1 MMSSHDIT
9 YFKGTKLKRII
20 IDTNFYVAF
29 KRGDLTSVTLLKRA
43 EYIGVNTIILGELLA
58 GFRCGSREK
67 QNRIELDQFLD
78 SPRVETITL
87 NDETSEFYAQVFSE
101 LRKKGRPIP
110 SNDLWLAASALQHG
124 LALATYDDH
133 FSSIS
138 GLLLAINEQGEN
150 R

>member
-1 MMSSHDIT
+1 M
-9 YFKGTKLKRII
+9 KRII
-20 IDTNFYVAF
+20 IDTNFYTAF
-29 KRGDLTSVTLLKRA
+29 KRNDPDAVVLLQRA
-43 EYIGVNTIILGELLA
+43 EYIGVNSIILGELLA

-67 QNRIELDQFLD
+67 QNRVELDQFLD
-78 SPRVETITL
+78 SARVAIL
-87 NDETSEFYAQVFSE
+87 AVNDETAEFYAQVFSE
-101 LRKKGRPIP
+101 LRQKGSPIP

-138 GLLLAINEQGEN
+138 GLLLAIREKGSM